1 MCIACV
7 QSVKEGKSV
16 DQLLDAKLMFKEVEG
31 CSQFH
36 LSCCGVIRLGKKRKT
51 ACLDFRGAKLYLYE
65 FFLVRSLRLAL
76 YPFFFPR
83 RMFPC
88 QLN

>member
-36 LSCCGVIRLGKKRKT
+36 LSCHGVIRLGKKRKT

-65 FFLVRSLRLAL
+65 FFLVRKSKACPLPLL
-76 YPFFFPR
+76 LPQTNVPV
-83 RMFPC
+83 PT
-88 QLN
+88 